1 MLHSHTHNSDYDKVL
16 RGNQSTTANLA
27 KVGQPTLWNFVTP
40 QLQNKNTQAAKE
52 QISAITDHASVPCTR
67 TPLQAYFFFPEIAL
81 NFHLLLYK
89 KELITREIYSA
100 GKNNRRTVR
109 MDITITKILFR
120 GSNKAAKLV
129 FLYEN
134 FCQARAAAR
143 VTDRAR

>member
-52 QISAITDHASVPCTR
+52 QISAITDHASVSCTR
-67 TPLQAYFFFPEIAL
+67 TLCRLTSFPEITL